1 MRFFSVVIFLH
12 AFKIE
17 SSLQKFCPGLFKSR
31 WHGCFSIMHRERS
44 SLQRPVACDQTASG
58 QLQNCV
64 LVYLL
69 PPGPLCVSSHPIS
82 VSQLQGIL
90 TPHLDHIKPECA
102 FRDWGFWASFP
113 NPPLSA
119 SLAPVRFL
127 LAGSTF
133 ASPSSPRYLVAL
145 FHSLLCDSPEG
156 EWSGSHS
163 LVGSGPKPAP
173 RPLPTGTSA
182 LGLRGEGLDSGRE
195 GTACL
200 GYCSQ
205 SVSGGHL
212 PALVL
217 RSLGVYYL
225 SGQPGHVTRPEDTS
239 EIKGTFPEPW
249 HSRVIP
255 QTCQARWAAKAS
267 TGLALCP
274 NSHAFLR
281 SQSNLTS
288 F

>member
-1 MRFFSVVIFLH
+1 MAWLLFYNAQRKELSPEACGLRPDSLWSIAKLCSRL
-12 AFKIE
+12 
-17 SSLQKFCPGLFKSR
+17 SSTP
-31 WHGCFSIMHRERS
+31 
-44 SLQRPVACDQTASG
+44 RP
-58 QLQNCV
+58 
-64 LVYLL
+64 
-69 PPGPLCVSSHPIS
+69 PLCVIPPHFCQSAAGNTNPTPGPYQAWVCFQGLRLLSFLPKSSCLSIS
-82 VSQLQGIL
+82 
-90 TPHLDHIKPECA
+90 CA
-102 FRDWGFWASFP
+102 GEISASWVHVCQSLLATIFGC
-113 NPPLSA
+113 PLSLPAMWQSRRRMVRISQPCGQWPQA
-119 SLAPVRFL
+119 SAQ
-127 LAGSTF
+127 TT
-133 ASPSSPRYLVAL
+133 AL
-145 FHSLLCDSPEG
+145 
-156 EWSGSHS
+156 
-163 LVGSGPKPAP
+163 
-173 RPLPTGTSA
+173 TGTSA
-182 LGLRGEGLDSGRE
+182 LGLSGEGLDSGRE

-255 QTCQARWAAKAS
+255 QTCQAKWAAKAS